1 MYNKKLDSLSKA
13 IFTTIEAKNRGISP
27 RMLSYYVSKGLISR
41 ISHGVYAKAGF
52 EAPIDLY
59 SQMKQIQSLAPQC
72 IVGRLSALKLYGFL
86 DEKPRFI
93 EFIVPHDNIPKRS
106 LEDAQFFRA
115 PRKTMNFGIEKKQ
128 GVLVTSLERT
138 LIECLRNGVSLH
150 TVRLAFEEAQRK
162 RLKPSLSQMDK
173 FAKMLRVQ
181 GKFKIFR
188 EAIL

>member
-1 MYNKKLDSLSKA
+1 MDNKKLNSLNKA
-13 IFTTIEAKNRGISP
+13 IFTTFEAKDKGITS

-72 IVGRLSALKLYGFL
+72 IVGRLSALKLYGLL
-86 DEKPRFI
+86 DEDPRFI

-150 TVRLAFEEAQRK
+150 IVRLAFEEAQRK
-162 RLKPSLSQMDK
+162 RLKPSLSEMEK
-173 FAKMLRVQ
+173 FAQLLRVQ

>member
-1 MYNKKLDSLSKA
+1 MNHKKLDGLNVA
-13 IFTTIEAKNRGISP
+13 IFTTTQAKNKGITP
-27 RMLSYYVSKGLISR
+27 RMLSYYVSKGFISR
-41 ISHGVYAKAGF
+41 ISHGVYAKVGH

-59 SQMKQIQSLAPQC
+59 SQMKQIQNLAPQC
-72 IVGRLSALKLYGFL
+72 IVGRLSALKLHGLL
-86 DEKPRFI
+86 DEEPRLI

-106 LEDAQFFRA
+106 IEDAQFFRA
-115 PRKTMNFGIEKKQ
+115 PRKTMHLGIEKKN
-128 GVLVTSLERT
+128 GVSVTSLERT

-162 RLKPSLSQMDK
+162 RLKPSLSQMEK
-173 FAKMLRVQ
+173 FAKLLRTQ

>member
-1 MYNKKLDSLSKA
+1 MDNKKLDSLNKA

-59 SQMKQIQSLAPQC
+59 SQMKQIQMLAPQC
-72 IVGRLSALKLYGFL
+72 VVGRLSALKLHSLL
-86 DEKPRFI
+86 DEEPRLI
-93 EFIVPHDNIPKRS
+93 ELIVPHDNIPKRS

>member
-1 MYNKKLDSLSKA
+1 MDNNKLDSLKMA
-13 IFTTIEAKNRGISP
+13 TFTTAEAKKKGITP

-41 ISHGVYAKAGF
+41 ISHGVYAKVGH
-52 EAPIDLY
+52 EAPIDLS
-59 SQMKQIQSLAPQC
+59 SQIKQIQKLAPQC
-72 IVGRLSALKLYGFL
+72 VVGRLSALKLYGLL
-86 DEKPRFI
+86 DEEPRLI

-106 LEDAQFFRA
+106 FEDAQFFRA
-115 PRKTMNFGIEKKQ
+115 PRKTMSFGIEKKD
-128 GVLVTSLERT
+128 GILVTNLERT

-150 TVRLAFEEAQRK
+150 TVRLAFEEALRK

>member
-1 MYNKKLDSLSKA
+1 MNSKKLDSLDMV
-13 IFTTIEAKNRGISP
+13 IFTTSEAKKKGITP
-27 RMLSYYVSKGLISR
+27 RMLSYYVSRGLISR
-41 ISHGVYAKAGF
+41 LSHGVYAKADY
-52 EAPIDLY
+52 EAPIDLF
-59 SQMKQIQSLAPQC
+59 SQIKQIQKLAPQC
-72 IVGRLSALKLYGFL
+72 VVGRISALKLYGLL
-86 DEKPRFI
+86 DEEPRLI

-106 LEDAQFFRA
+106 YEDALFFRA
-115 PRKTMNFGIEKKQ
+115 PRKIMNFGIEKKD

-138 LIECLRNGVSLH
+138 LVECLRNGVSLH